1 MSSNPNMADLLI
13 ELRQD
18 IVAFREANRLLI
30 QGVCV
35 SLVRRGILTPTQAM
49 ARLAWLDERPTTG
62 CGMRRDSS
70 IQAPT
75 KSTASLQSIKG
86 GRLDS

>member
-1 MSSNPNMADLLI
+1 MSSNPRMADLLI

-30 QGVCV
+30 QGICV
-35 SLVRRGILTPTQAM
+35 SLVQRGILTPTQAM
-49 ARLAWLDERPTTG
+49 ARLAWLDERPTTS
-62 CGMRRDSS
+62 CGVRRDAD

-75 KSTASLQSIKG
+75 ISASSLRSIKG